1 VVNRVRVTAV
11 RRSRVY
17 TTRTI
22 WLAAL
27 LLVGVGVAGAQA
39 PPESGA
45 DPSMTKG
52 PVAAPVTIVE
62 FSDYQ

>member
-1 VVNRVRVTAV
+1 VNRVRIPSG

-17 TTRTI
+17 TIRTVG
-22 WLAAL
+22 
-27 LLVGVGVAGAQA
+27 LLVVLAVVAVADAQP

-45 DPSMTKG
+45 DPVMIKG
-52 PVAAPVTIVE
+52 LASAAVTIVE

>member
-1 VVNRVRVTAV
+1 VNRVRVTSA

-17 TTRTI
+17 TI
-22 WLAAL
+22 WIAC
-27 LLVGVGVAGAQA
+27 LVAVAGIASAQA

-45 DPSMTKG
+45 DPSMIKG
-52 PVAAPVTIVE
+52 PASAAVTIVE